1 MSNLSDE
8 AVAWI
13 KKNQKQ
19 IIEKFATAYPSAAGK
34 PLSVFMAGSPG
45 AGKTEFSKA
54 LLQILRSTIVRIDPD
69 EIRNMLPQ
77 YTPGSAHLFQTAV
90 SIAVEK
96 IHDYALH
103 QHKDF
108 LLDGTFSNLEKARD
122 NIRRS
127 IAKERN
133 ILIEYV
139 FQDPLVAWDFTVKR
153 EKVEG
158 RNIPKEKFIE
168 QLFAAYENVNI
179 IKQEFS
185 DRVSV
190 DIVRRDIKMNTYELD
205 PDVPSVDGRVLI
217 GYTQDELEKRL

>member
-1 MSNLSDE
+1 MSNLSDD
-8 AVAWI
+8 AVVWV

-19 IIEKFATAYPSAAGK
+19 IIEKFAVAYPSAIGK

-54 LLQILRSTIVRIDPD
+54 LLQILRPTIVRIDPD
-69 EIRNMLPQ
+69 EIRTLLPQ
-77 YTPGSAHLFQTAV
+77 YTPGNAHLFQAAV

-96 IHDYALH
+96 LHDYSLH
-103 QHKDF
+103 KHKDF

-127 IAKERN
+127 IAEDRT
-133 ILIEYV
+133 ILVEYV
-139 FQDPLVAWDFTVKR
+139 FQDPLIAWDFTVKR

-168 QLFAAYENVNI
+168 QLFAAYENVDA
-179 IKQEFS
+179 IKQEFGN
-185 DRVSV
+185 RISV
-190 DIVRRDIKMNTYELD
+190 DIVRRNIRTNSYELK
-205 PDVPSVDGRVLI
+205 PDVPGVEGMVSI
-217 GYTQDELEKRL
+217 EYTKDELNKRL